1 MPIIEY
7 KLHRVGP
14 RGQKQAPDW
23 VEDGG
28 YWGNGADHTMVGWV
42 AAEADREHWI
52 PDTVTELSRADFI
65 TRQQGI
71 HAATPF
77 TKIADGADE
86 NDPAAERVN
95 MTNEEVATEAGNWW
109 DSFTASH

>member
-14 RGQKQAPDW
+14 KGQKRAPDW

-28 YWGNGADHTMVGWV
+28 HWGNGADHTMVGWV
-42 AAEADREHWI
+42 AAEADRETYV

-65 TRQQGI
+65 ARQQGI
-71 HAATPF
+71 HAVSPM
-77 TKIADGADE
+77 TKSADE
-86 NDPAAERVN
+86 SDPQAERVT